1 MGNGLFCDSI
11 KERGGEII
19 KIHHHRHHLGKRRV
33 EEEKGKEKQKRPEWF
48 AAMGEGG
55 WLVGINFGGGGEEE
69 YLFPLFT
76 TLLLLLPFPLIG
88 SGNADDLGRKILLKA
103 HLHIQNFPRKIL
115 KFCLFSA
122 LNNCHIFFPCLNCF
136 YCKQP
141 FFLFRRWLRKKDDD
155 ENDFFPTPRMRR
167 WEERRWIGSY
177 GEIGVVDSLFIK
189 SSRIQARNDTRGDRK
204 HDLERAKY
212 ERYFSFVGTNKSVF

>member
-11 KERGGEII
+11 KEERGEII

-103 HLHIQNFPRKIL
+103 HLHIQNFPRKVL

-122 LNNCHIFFPCLNCF
+122 LSYIFPMF
-136 YCKQP
+136 KM
-141 FFLFRRWLRKKDDD
+141 FLLQTALFSLSALIEEKGWRRKWFLSNTAYAEMGRKEVNWQLRG
-155 ENDFFPTPRMRR
+155 NRR
-167 WEERRWIGSY
+167 RRL
-177 GEIGVVDSLFIK
+177 SL
-189 SSRIQARNDTRGDRK
+189 
-204 HDLERAKY
+204 H
-212 ERYFSFVGTNKSVF
+212 